1 MKKLMAKKIIV
12 KVPATKDQVKD
23 MIRLRGDKSRG
34 HNNQGQPLPYSK
46 LGGYLIE
53 NFGEQISDAIRKDQ
67 DNGK

>member
-1 MKKLMAKKIIV
+1 MGSKISV
-12 KVPATKDQVKD
+12 KVKATKDQVKE

-67 DNGK
+67 DNG

>member
-1 MKKLMAKKIIV
+1 MAKKISV
-12 KVPATKDQVKD
+12 KVPATKEQIKE

-34 HNNQGQPLPYSK
+34 HNSQGQPLPYSK

-67 DNGK
+67 DNG

>member
-1 MKKLMAKKIIV
+1 MAKKISV
-12 KVPATKDQVKD
+12 KVPATKEQIKE

-34 HNNQGQPLPYSK
+34 NNNQGQPLPYSK

-67 DNGK
+67 DNG